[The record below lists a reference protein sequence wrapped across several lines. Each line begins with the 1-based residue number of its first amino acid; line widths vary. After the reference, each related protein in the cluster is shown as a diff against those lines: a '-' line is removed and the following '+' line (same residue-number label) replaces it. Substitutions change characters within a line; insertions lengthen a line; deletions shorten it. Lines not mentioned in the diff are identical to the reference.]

1 MASFPFIVETGGSCA
16 ESHPKVSVDLSW
28 MSPQVYSQ
36 GRSGFSAFALGPSQ
50 HVLYHLWPQP
60 PLSTLGDFPC
70 WFGLCQVRQALLP
83 HCTAFYGYHV
93 ASPHFLRWIAGG
105 LPGTLLRKP

>member
-50 HVLYHLWPQP
+50 HVLP
-60 PLSTLGDFPC
+60 PLATAPTEHSGRLSLLVWIVPGAPGSASTLHGILWLPC
-70 WFGLCQVRQALLP
+70 R
-83 HCTAFYGYHV
+83 
-93 ASPHFLRWIAGG
+93 
-105 LPGTLLRKP
+105 